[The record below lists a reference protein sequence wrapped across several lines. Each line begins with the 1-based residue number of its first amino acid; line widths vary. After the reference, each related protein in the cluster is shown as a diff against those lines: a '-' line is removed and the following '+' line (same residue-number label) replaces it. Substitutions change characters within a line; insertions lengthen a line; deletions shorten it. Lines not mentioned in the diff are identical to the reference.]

1 MQTMEILTL
10 ALGAAWASGINLY
23 ATIVLIGGLGLF
35 GVVDLPPGLET
46 LESPVVLLAA
56 ALLYALEFFADK
68 IPVVDSIWDVLH
80 TFIRIPAGALIAAG
94 AVEGFDFTGMGEDT
108 EFIAALVA
116 GGALTAGSHA
126 TKAATRAAIN
136 VSPEPFTNIGASLAE
151 DILVF
156 VGLSLAIFKPA
167 IFLGAAL
174 IGLCLFVWLA
184 PKLWRGIRGFFR
196 RFSDPA
202 AATRGAR
209 HREWATTPETASA
222 SGGTTMARRNTGS
235 DIDASF

>member
-23 ATIVLIGGLGLF
+23 ATVLLVGGLGLF
-35 GVVDLPPGLET
+35 GIVDLPPGLEI
-46 LESPVVLLAA
+46 LESPLVLIAA
-56 ALLYALEFFADK
+56 ALLYVLEFFADK
-68 IPVVDSIWDVLH
+68 IPVVDTLWDLLH
-80 TFIRIPAGALIAAG
+80 TFVRIPAGALIAAST
-94 AVEGFDFTGMGEDT
+94 VEGLDITGMGTEA

-126 TKAATRAAIN
+126 TKTASRAAIN
-136 VSPEPFTNIGASLAE
+136 VSPEPFTNIAASLVE

-156 VGLSLAIFKPA
+156 VGLSLALFKPTV
-167 IFLGAAL
+167 FLGMAV

-184 PKLWRGIRGFFR
+184 PRLWRGILGFFR
-196 RFSDPA
+196 RFSNPA
-202 AATRGAR
+202 HAARNAR
-209 HREWATTPETASA
+209 QREWATP
-222 SGGTTMARRNTGS
+222 GTTMTLRNNQGG

>member
-35 GVVDLPPGLET
+35 GIVDLPPGLEM

-68 IPVVDSIWDVLH
+68 IPGLDTLWDVLH

-94 AVEGFDFTGMGEDT
+94 AVDGIDLTGLGEET
-108 EFIAALVA
+108 EFIAALIA

-126 TKAATRAAIN
+126 TKTASRAAIN
-136 VSPEPFTNIGASLAE
+136 VSPEPFSNIAASLIE

-167 IFLGAAL
+167 AFLVAAL
-174 IGLCLFVWLA
+174 IGLALFVWLA
-184 PKLWRGIRGFFR
+184 PKLWRGIRGFFS
-196 RFSDPA
+196 RFSNPA
-202 AATRGAR
+202 GAARSAR
-209 HREWATTPETASA
+209 QREWTAPGRA
-222 SGGTTMARRNTGS
+222 VAKPPDGG
-235 DIDASF
+235 DVDASF